1 MTDAAWEEPV
11 GKKTQRAS
19 ATPATLAL
27 ERAGVQFE
35 AMGYE
40 HDPRVTAYG
49 REAAEALGLPPQCV
63 FKTLVVHTDH
73 DGFGVCVV
81 PVTGNADLK
90 AVAAALGAK
99 KARLADPG
107 DVQRLTGYV
116 LGGVSPLGQRKR
128 LPTAIDESALGFE
141 TVFCSAGRRGLE
153 VEVAPSDL
161 VAATSA
167 TVAPLAAPG

>member
-63 FKTLVVHTDH
+63 FKTLVVQTDH
-73 DGFGVCVV
+73 DGFGVCVL
-81 PVTGNADLK
+81 PVAQSADLK
-90 AVAAALGAK
+90 AVAVALGAK

-116 LGGVSPLGQRKR
+116 LGGVSPLGQRTR
-128 LPTAIDESALGFE
+128 LPTVIDDGARRLDRMYVSG
-141 TVFCSAGRRGLE
+141 GRRGQDVGL
-153 VEVAPSDL
+153 APRDL
-161 VAATSA
+161 AELTGAVFAAIA
-167 TVAPLAAPG
+167 R

>member
-116 LGGVSPLGQRKR
+116 LGGVSPLGQRTR
-128 LPTAIDESALGFE
+128 LPTVIDDGARRLEHMYVSG
-141 TVFCSAGRRGLE
+141 GRRGLD
-153 VEVAPSDL
+153 VGLAPRDL
-161 VAATSA
+161 AELTGAVFAAIA
-167 TVAPLAAPG
+167 R

>member
-1 MTDAAWEEPV
+1 M

-63 FKTLVVHTDH
+63 FKTLVVQTDH
-73 DGFGVCVV
+73 DDFGVCVV
-81 PVTGNADLK
+81 PVAQSADLK
-90 AVAAALGAK
+90 AVAVALGAK

-107 DVQRLTGYV
+107 EVQRLTGYV
-116 LGGVSPLGQRKR
+116 LGGVSPLGQRTR
-128 LPTAIDESALGFE
+128 LPTVIDDGARRLDRMYVSG
-141 TVFCSAGRRGLE
+141 GRRGQDVGL
-153 VEVAPSDL
+153 APRDL
-161 VAATSA
+161 AELTGAVFAAIA
-167 TVAPLAAPG
+167 R